1 MSSSSS
7 SSHATVTYTSISSD
21 DDLPSWG
28 IPLMDAYEPETKA
41 PTEDQ
46 SLPASGSPTTLS
58 LDYSADSEPV
68 EEDPEEDPEDDPE
81 EEPSEEEEEEE
92 LSVSTDSPPAGLYID
107 LPSEVEEDKTPLP
120 PYINALIEEWRTAPT
135 PLSPSPSPSPLS
147 PLFILLPRIPST
159 CYDLP
164 SYYRDIIPDANMPL
178 QKRARFA
185 ASSQRFEVG
194 ESSAAAAARH
204 PESTLARGT
213 ESGFMTALQKV
224 KESVTNIATRH
235 KHDSEEFYVCHQD
248 TQDDIAI
255 LRALVST
262 LKRER

>member
-21 DDLPSWG
+21 DDIPSWG
-28 IPLMDAYEPETKA
+28 IPLMDAYEPEYLAPYDDDIA

-46 SLPASGSPTTLS
+46 SLPASASPTTLS

-68 EEDPEEDPEDDPE
+68 EEDPEDDPE

-92 LSVSTDSPPAGLYID
+92 LSVLTDSPPARLYID
-107 LPSEVEEDKTPLP
+107 LPSEVEEDKVPSTPPLP
-120 PYINALIEEWRTAPT
+120 TSHHHIIPLSQTGLQEWRTAPT

-147 PLFILLPRIPST
+147 PLSSLLPRIPSPPLL
-159 CYDLP
+159 LP
-164 SYYRDIIPDANMPL
+164 SPTHRDIIPEANMPP

-204 PESTLARGT
+204 PGSTLAR
-213 ESGFMTALQKV
+213 
-224 KESVTNIATRH
+224 
-235 KHDSEEFYVCHQD
+235 
-248 TQDDIAI
+248 
-255 LRALVST
+255 
-262 LKRER
+262 